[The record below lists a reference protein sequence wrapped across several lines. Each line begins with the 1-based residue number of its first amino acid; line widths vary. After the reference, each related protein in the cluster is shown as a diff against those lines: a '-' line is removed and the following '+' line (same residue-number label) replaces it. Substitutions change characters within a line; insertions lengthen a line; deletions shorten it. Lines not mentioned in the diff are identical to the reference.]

1 MLICSRYGGRRRRL
15 ATFGLS
21 LLTALT
27 LAPVARAADTPL
39 AGTDVVGQLGSSAAP
54 GQAEVYKTTATAT
67 GVATSISVY
76 LAWDSDSTA
85 MEFGLYSDEG
95 GVPTT
100 LLTSGRTEAP
110 IAGTWNT
117 LEVPATEVVAGK
129 KYWIGLLNPS
139 TAEGMLKWADRAGDG
154 DDGEQTGASASLT
167 TLPDRWV
174 TGFAYHDGP
183 LSAYLSG
190 VATPTEPELAVT
202 PSQLTFFS
210 TIGSV
215 NPAPKT
221 LSVSD
226 LAGGAL
232 DYTVTEDTPWLSVS
246 PVN

>member
-27 LAPVARAADTPL
+27 LAPAAFAADSPL
-39 AGTDVVGQLGSSAAP
+39 MGTDVVGQLGSSAAP
-54 GQAEVYKTTATAT
+54 GHAEVYKTTASAT

-139 TAEGMLKWADRAGDG
+139 TAGGMLKVAERP
-154 DDGEQTGASASLT
+154 GAPASLPR
-167 TLPDRWV
+167 LPARWV

-202 PSQLTFFS
+202 PSQLTF
-210 TIGSV
+210 
-215 NPAPKT
+215 
-221 LSVSD
+221 
-226 LAGGAL
+226 
-232 DYTVTEDTPWLSVS
+232 
-246 PVN
+246 